1 MPLKNSNVNFSTLR
15 RNYTHPHELYT
26 QLQTLDRV
34 YFDPSIR
41 CWLVTG
47 YSAVT
52 TILNDPRFHSK
63 LDANTMSNM
72 PSVSRQLLFM
82 DGELHHKAQEVLL
95 RQLSRMVKKMSE
107 DIRHI
112 VEDVLATVQ
121 LVGEMDV
128 VKEFAA
134 PISLF
139 TIAHILGIPIEDRE
153 QLWLL
158 EHWSDTF
165 SDITSGYFNGDRQ
178 DVQRLEEYFRH
189 LIAAKR
195 SSRKMIFCA
204 HFFKQ
209 RIFFKQKKI

>member
-1 MPLKNSNVNFSTLR
+1 MQVLSYILLSAHVVSQKEWKQMPLKNSNVNFSTLR

-158 EHWSDTF
+158 EHWSRYLLAILLVAISTVTDRTF
-165 SDITSGYFNGDRQ
+165 NALKS
-178 DVQRLEEYFRH
+178 
-189 LIAAKR
+189 
-195 SSRKMIFCA
+195 IFV
-204 HFFKQ
+204 
-209 RIFFKQKKI
+209 IL